1 MVIAYINVMNNH
13 LTIGGIMNDYKYLV
27 YLDFDSERIYW
38 VRAESVQDAE
48 KRIENFINNQP
59 LVLGAELIGAKL
71 NG

>member
-1 MVIAYINVMNNH
+1 
-13 LTIGGIMNDYKYLV
+13 MNDYKYLV
-27 YLDFDSERIYW
+27 YLDFDSERIYC
-38 VRAESVQDAE
+38 VRGESLEDAE